1 MDRVHEA
8 DRRSWIGEK
17 MKVRDFKQQWA
28 GTFGSCESDPEE
40 NGLRY
45 KIMELMNVPESVVKA
60 LEGECGPKPLLHGRP
75 HSLSSTRVLDLQDI
89 PDNVDLVTV
98 KLQKQD
104 LDKRA
109 SDAAYRSRSLRLFKM
124 MGSTSRVNFSK
135 PKPAGKISKGVSLK
149 DRAPVPEVALVVQIF
164 RPIKLPNKLRRVTI
178 NTFIKNKIQGEVV
191 VLGSQTLITLRNTVS
206 CVADIN
212 APGDYSEDPDK
223 PQCPKAIDLYKSG
236 FFFIGNT
243 FYNDMTDPSCRD
255 YSQVIR
261 EWAKNPRRNV
271 GPFEVKRM
279 EDTCFNDLEIQL
291 GYPYVYVHQ
300 GYCEH
305 LVVFSDMRMLHSDDS
320 QHMSDYPMIL
330 QNHTHSKRLLC
341 WLCHK
346 APANWVTYENERVT
360 EDPFFFCNTCFRSYN
375 YTADKKKIGHF
386 RAEPYLD
393 ALI

>member
-17 MKVRDFKQQWA
+17 MKVRDFKQHWID
-28 GTFGSCESDPEE
+28 TFRSCESDPEE
-40 NGLRY
+40 NGRRY
-45 KIMELMNVPESVVKA
+45 KIMELMKVPESVVKA
-60 LEGECGPKPLLHGRP
+60 LEEECGLKPTLHGRP
-75 HSLSSTRVLDLQDI
+75 HSLSSTQVLDLQDI

-98 KLQKQD
+98 KLHKQD

-109 SDAAYRSRSLRLFKM
+109 SDAAYRSRSIRIFKM

-135 PKPAGKISKGVSLK
+135 SKPAGKISKVSPS
-149 DRAPVPEVALVVQIF
+149 DQAPVPEVALVVQIF

-178 NTFIKNKIQGEVV
+178 STFINNKIQGEVV
-191 VLGSQTLITLRNTVS
+191 VLGSQSLTALRNTIS

-223 PQCPKAIDLYKSG
+223 PQCPKAIELYKSG

-255 YSQVIR
+255 YSEVIR

-305 LVVFSDMRMLHSDDS
+305 LIVFSDMRMLHPDDS

-330 QNHTHSKRLLC
+330 QNHTHPKRLLC

-360 EDPFFFCNTCFRSYN
+360 EDPFFFCDTCFRSYN

-393 ALI
+393 VLI